1 MRHKKSGRQFGRDTS
16 SRRAMLRNL
25 AANLITH
32 ERIET
37 TDAKAKELRRV
48 AERLIAKATRLGP
61 VGFTPQAALSS
72 EDKAKRLHVSRMV
85 ASYIPRW
92 GVDRAGVKIDIV
104 EKVLVELSKRFQ
116 GRPGG
121 YTRITKLGPRRGD
134 GASMTVIELVDA
146 QAPID
151 KIIHPKPE
159 EADEQEAT
167 PEADG
172 ATASNAT
179 TTVTAEAVPT
189 APAETGGDGSESDKP
204 HESASLAEPHPAEGT
219 PKDEE

>member
-48 AERLIAKATRLGP
+48 AERLISKATRLGQT
-61 VGFTPQAALSS
+61 GFTPQS
-72 EDKAKRLHVSRMV
+72 ELNAVEKAKRLHVSRLV
-85 ASYIPRW
+85 GSFVPRW
-92 GVDRAGVKIDIV
+92 GVDRTGAKIDIV
-104 EKVLVELSKRFQ
+104 EKVLVELAKRFQ

-134 GASMTVIELVDA
+134 GAPMTIIEFIDA
-146 QAPID
+146 KAPED
-151 KIIHPKPE
+151 KVVAPKP
-159 EADEQEAT
+159 
-167 PEADG
+167 
-172 ATASNAT
+172 
-179 TTVTAEAVPT
+179 AV
-189 APAETGGDGSESDKP
+189 
-204 HESASLAEPHPAEGT
+204 PAEGET
-219 PKDEE
+219 SDVGEPATTDEATHATAAAGTSAPAAATDGEPTTSAQDADQAKTDGSSHQSDDAE